1 MHCTKEILERLM
13 TELGYALEADRG
25 SLPLFK
31 TQVFR
36 ALDRA
41 QKSLEH
47 LRPEGAAGV
56 DRVAN

>member
-1 MHCTKEILERLM
+1 MV
-13 TELGYALEADRG
+13 ELCYALEADRG

-47 LRPEGAAGV
+47 HRPEAASGADG
-56 DRVAN
+56 VAN

>member
-13 TELGYALEADRG
+13 AELCYALEADRG

-31 TQVFR
+31 NQVFR

-41 QKSLEH
+41 QKSLEGV
-47 LRPEGAAGV
+47 RPEAAAGA
-56 DRVAN
+56 DGVAN